1 MKKWLLTLVITG
13 VLGSGVTNAAAID
26 SGKNVMKAD
35 KAKPVK
41 KNKKKKYMN
50 KIVKKTKRS
59 GNKF

>member
-26 SGKNVMKAD
+26 SGKKVMKAD

-41 KNKKKKYMN
+41 KNKKKKYTN

>member
-1 MKKWLLTLVITG
+1 
-13 VLGSGVTNAAAID
+13 VTNAAVID
-26 SGKNVMKAD
+26 SGKKVMKAD

-41 KNKKKKYMN
+41 KNKKKKYTN